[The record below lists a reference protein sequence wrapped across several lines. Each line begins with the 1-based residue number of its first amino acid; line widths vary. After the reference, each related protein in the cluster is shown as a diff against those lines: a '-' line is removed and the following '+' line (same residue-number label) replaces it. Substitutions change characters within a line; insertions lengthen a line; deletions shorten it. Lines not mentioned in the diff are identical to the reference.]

1 MKPLKE
7 SQIQHAILQ
16 YLAAKKVLAWK
27 NTSVGI
33 FNQKTGH
40 YIPVGRR
47 GVSDICALTQ
57 KGKFIAIEVKNPKGG
72 IVSEYQQSFLDDV
85 TAHGGV
91 AIVARSIDDVMKIL

>member
-16 YLAAKKVLAWK
+16 YLAAKKILAWK
-27 NTSVGI
+27 NSMVGI
-33 FNQKTGH
+33 YNKKTGH

-47 GVSDICALTQ
+47 GVSDISALS
-57 KGKFIAIEVKNPKGG
+57 KGTFYSIEIKSPKG

-91 AIVARSIDDVMKIL
+91 AIIARSIDDITKYL